1 MSIVPP
7 ILPPTDKYDPFPP
20 DRGVGV
26 FPSAGDIDIWW
37 KDPDIASVFN
47 LEARRQNSYHF
58 FGEDTGTTVWRSA
71 PLTAGSLED
80 VFGVP
85 IGPPESEL
93 VISNSDIRR
102 VPQAVTD
109 PRAGAGDRRRIYAE
123 LHSLRMRGEGAEL
136 LAGEPFLKHIVE
148 DLGLT
153 PTEVAQVFRRSY
165 GEIISWDLT
174 GDMSR
179 DFPADN
185 HFNVFFAV
193 KFEATRDFPA
203 FTVFNKEPLVVV
215 DLGITQVPPLK
226 RVTIPQFPYDMPSLF
241 YVRDPL
247 GAEDLSAQGGP
258 GMVLAGRGGCCAHA
272 VAISADLFFR
282 PVNFSDLAGP
292 IGIAGQGAGIEIRAG
307 TLLASGS
314 RGGDFDSNRS
324 LFRKTRVGYIDG
336 VFVPNGATQISSTGL
351 TVVFEDTSAGGISDA
366 VRDGISS
373 MDASGKANPI
383 DVQAPTDALAY
394 QAPQNFGLGLGPNA
408 GITFDI
414 AALRKDNPD
423 FYLVNLVALEGMS
436 RESPRHASVR
446 LRVLVDGVEVPFA
459 SKLFKT
465 PGASAAVSVDLQT
478 AERFV
483 TLVSTST
490 SNAGNG
496 VFGLFQLRGF
506 GALSGDRDIE
516 YCGPA
521 RPARPA
527 PKRTKTRRGNK

>member
-1 MSIVPP
+1 MPLVPP
-7 ILPPTDKYDPFPP
+7 ILPPTEEYDPFPP

-26 FPSAGDIDIWW
+26 FPSAGDVDIWW
-37 KDPDIASVFN
+37 EDPDLASVFS
-47 LEARRQNSYHF
+47 LERRRETSYHF

-71 PLTAGSLED
+71 PLTTGSLED

-93 VISNSDIRR
+93 VISGSDIRR

-109 PRAGAGDRRRIYAE
+109 PRAGEGSRRRIYAE

-136 LAGEPFLKHIVE
+136 LAGEPFLAHLVQ

-174 GDMSR
+174 GDPSR

-193 KFEATRDFPA
+193 KFDATDDFPA
-203 FTVFNKEPLVVV
+203 FTAFNKEPLVVV

-241 YVRDPL
+241 AVKDPL
-247 GAEDLSAQGGP
+247 GPGGPSAQEDTG
-258 GMVLAGRGGCCAHA
+258 VAVIARSGCCAHA
-272 VAISADLFFR
+272 IAISADLMFR
-282 PVNFSDLAGP
+282 PINFGELAGAV
-292 IGIAGQGAGIEIRAG
+292 GVAGQGAGIDIRAG
-307 TLLASGS
+307 TLVASGM

-324 LFRKTRVGYIDG
+324 LFRKIRDGYVDG
-336 VFVPNGATQISSTGL
+336 VFVPNGVTQISSTGL
-351 TVVFEDTSAGGISDA
+351 TVEFEDTNAGGISDA

-373 MDASGKANPI
+373 MDASGTAHPI
-383 DVQAPTDALAY
+383 DVQAPTSSLAY
-394 QAPQNFGLGLGPNA
+394 QAPQRFGLGLGPNA

-414 AALRKDNPD
+414 AALRRENPD

-436 RESPRHASVR
+436 RESPRSASVR
-446 LRVLVDGVEVPFA
+446 LRILIDGVEIPFA
-459 SKLFKT
+459 DKLFET

-478 AERFV
+478 AERYV

-490 SNAGNG
+490 SDAGNG
-496 VFGLFQLRGF
+496 VFALFQLRGF
-506 GALSGDRDIE
+506 GTMSGDGDIK
-516 YCGPA
+516 YRGPA
-521 RPARPA
+521 RPTSSM
-527 PKRTKTRRGNK
+527 KRT